1 VVEEAEGPR
10 DRQGHETEQDRL
22 MANDR
27 QKILGA
33 INREA
38 SQIKDPRARKKFL
51 RAAVQTGIVESGLR
65 NLSYGD
71 ADSQGW
77 RQERGSLYKNPTNIK
92 ASVRRFREEFQ
103 QHYDPGEASYEVA
116 AQVQRPA
123 AQYRGRYKDVAGEA
137 ERILAGQPTAQAAS
151 SAAPAGP
158 SYRTV
163 PGKDMSADRQA
174 LRINYLSERGKPGA
188 LLELGAGLRE
198 AQDTPDRRVKV
209 QGSPQQQPSSKS
221 QGSTPNG
228 LRAAI
233 DGFDGLVGKYGAPIT
248 AKQEPGHA
256 SGGDH
261 DPAVKGAS
269 ARDIGGDEATRE
281 KIFKDLTRRLGVKGA
296 VYKGADINVTKGGV
310 RYQIISRDH
319 GSGPHLHVGFR
330 RAGK

>member
-1 VVEEAEGPR
+1 V
-10 DRQGHETEQDRL
+10 
-22 MANDR
+22 ANDR
-27 QKILGA
+27 KKILRA

-65 NLSYGD
+65 NLNYGD

-77 RQERGSLYKNPTNIK
+77 RQERASLYKNPTNIK

-123 AQYRGRYKDVAGEA
+123 EQYRGRYKDVAGQA
-137 ERILAGQPTAQAAS
+137 EKILAGQPSVQGAPAGV
-151 SAAPAGP
+151 PAGP
-158 SYRTV
+158 SYKTV
-163 PGKDMSADRQA
+163 PGVDRSADRQA

-188 LLELGAGLRE
+188 LLELGAGLQD
-198 AQDTPDRRVKV
+198 AQDTPDRQVEV
-209 QGSPQQQPSSKS
+209 QGSPKRVASGKGG
-221 QGSTPNG
+221 GSAPKG
-228 LRAAI
+228 LRSAI

-261 DPAVKGAS
+261 DPAVEGAS

-330 RAGK
+330 RAGKR